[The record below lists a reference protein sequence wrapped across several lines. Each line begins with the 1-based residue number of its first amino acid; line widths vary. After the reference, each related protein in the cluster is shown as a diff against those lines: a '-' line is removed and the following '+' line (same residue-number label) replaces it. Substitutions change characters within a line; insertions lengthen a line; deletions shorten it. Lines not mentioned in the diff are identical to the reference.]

1 MYNMYPLMFNLQN
14 KVVVIIGGGKI
25 AYRKA
30 SGLKDT
36 GAFVTVISS
45 EICKEMKEL
54 PYITWKQK
62 TFSNDDIKDAHLI
75 YAATNQHAV
84 N

>member
-1 MYNMYPLMFNLQN
+1 MFNLQN

-36 GAFVTVISS
+36 GAFVVISP
-45 EICKEMKEL
+45 EICEEMKEL

-62 TFSNDDIKDAHLI
+62 LLVMMILKMLI
-75 YAATNQHAV
+75 
-84 N
+84 

>member
-1 MYNMYPLMFNLQN
+1 MYNMYPLMFNLHN

-36 GAFVTVISS
+36 GAFVTVVSP

-62 TFSNDDIKDAHLI
+62 LLVMMILKMLI
-75 YAATNQHAV
+75 LFMQLQINML
-84 N
+84 